1 MNNISMEVHIEDIL
15 MTKFV
20 SLCKMV
26 EFSIVMSTIVVDMM
40 NNIYMEVNIEDI
52 LMTKFVSLY
61 RMVESS
67 EFSRMAE

>member
-1 MNNISMEVHIEDIL
+1 MMHNIS
-15 MTKFV
+15 T
-20 SLCKMV
+20 
-26 EFSIVMSTIVVDMM
+26 
-40 NNIYMEVNIEDI
+40 EVNIEDI